1 MRSSEKKNRVVITG
15 MGIRCPLGRSVAE
28 FETNLFA
35 GASGIVPIR
44 GTLVAQD
51 FPVPFAGFLGSD
63 DSTSGDPALQRCSR
77 SAAFSLCSLEEA
89 AAKLPYGAQVDAIV
103 FGTAEGVA
111 FDTVQ
116 SALQI
121 QTGDLNPDSLP
132 CAEEPL
138 QIMAD
143 WLRDQKGCAI
153 ASHRMIAV
161 NSACASGNQAIG
173 EAMQRIRAG
182 VWKRAIVGG
191 VDARCT
197 AANLMN
203 FHMLGALCV
212 EDVAAASASRPFS
225 KDRSGFVRSEGAAV
239 LILESLEAAEQ
250 RGAEILAEVLGYG
263 ATSDSFR
270 LTDGRSDGIG
280 VQAAMRRAVEDSGLS
295 LDAIGAISAHG
306 TSTLLN
312 DKLETEAIKAVF
324 GEMAYKIPVT
334 SLKSQLGHTTVAAGA
349 LEAVSCVLMMRK
361 TMLAPTINLMNSDPE
376 CDLDYVPNV
385 SRPKDVNSMLSNN
398 FGFGGQNACLVF
410 GVQRS

>member
-1 MRSSEKKNRVVITG
+1 
-15 MGIRCPLGRSVAE
+15 MGIRCPLGRSVSE

-44 GTLVAQD
+44 GSLVAQD

-63 DSTSGDPALQRCSR
+63 ASNSSTNGSHQCSR
-77 SAAFSLCSLEEA
+77 SADLSRESLKEA
-89 AAKLPYGAQVDAIV
+89 AALLPYGTQVDAIV

-116 SALQI
+116 AAMQE
-121 QTGDLNPDSLP
+121 QTETLSTDSLP

-138 QIMAD
+138 QIMAE
-143 WLRDQKGCAI
+143 WLRDHKGCSI
-153 ASHRMIAV
+153 ASHRIIAV

-182 VWKRAIVGG
+182 VWQRAIVGG

-203 FHMLGALCV
+203 FHMLGALCI
-212 EDVAAASASRPFS
+212 EDVAAVNASRPFS

-239 LILESLEAAEQ
+239 LILESLEAAQQ

-280 VQAAMRRAVEDSGLS
+280 VQAAMRRAVADSALGLH
-295 LDAIGAISAHG
+295 AIEAISAHG

-324 GEMAYKIPVT
+324 GEMAYEIPVT

-361 TMLAPTINLMNSDPE
+361 KMLAPTINLVHPDPV
-376 CDLDYVPNV
+376 CDLDYVPNF
-385 SRPKDVNSMLSNN
+385 SRPKEVKTMLSNN

-410 GVQRS
+410 GVRPS

>member
-1 MRSSEKKNRVVITG
+1 

-28 FETNLFA
+28 FEANLFA

-63 DSTSGDPALQRCSR
+63 EPDSRTPDLQQCSR
-77 SAAFSLCSLEEA
+77 SASLSRASLEEA
-89 AAKLPYGAQVDAIV
+89 AALLPYGTPIDAIV

-116 SALQI
+116 TAM
-121 QTGDLNPDSLP
+121 QTPAANVDPELLP

-138 QIMAD
+138 QIMAE
-143 WLRDQKGCAI
+143 WLRDQKGCTVP
-153 ASHRMIAV
+153 SHRMIAV

-182 VWKRAIVGG
+182 VWQRAIVGG

-212 EDVAAASASRPFS
+212 EDVAAVNASRPFS

-239 LILESLEAAEQ
+239 FILESLEAAEQ
-250 RGAEILAEVLGYG
+250 RGAEILGEVLGYG

-270 LTDGRSDGIG
+270 LTDGRSDGMG
-280 VQAAMRRAVEDSGLS
+280 VQAAMRRAVADAGLDLRS
-295 LDAIGAISAHG
+295 IGAISAHG

-324 GEMAYKIPVT
+324 GEMAYEIPVT

-349 LEAVSCVLMMRK
+349 LEAVSCVLMMNRK
-361 TMLAPTINLMNSDPE
+361 MLAPTINLVQPDPE

-385 SRPKDVNSMLSNN
+385 CRPKSVNAMLSNN

-410 GVQRS
+410 GVLPS